1 MAIEIGVRIMN
12 RYLLKKVARA
22 LIQFSFGFSAC
33 IMSFSA
39 SSQSVSD
46 YDAVPP
52 LLAESATPMVMLAMS
67 NDHQLFYKAYT
78 DFDDLD
84 GDGFADTTYNHNFE
98 YVGYF
103 DSYKCYSYDTTQK
116 MFVPGAVTENK
127 YCDAV
132 TSNGWSG
139 NFLNWATMTR
149 IDEVRKVL
157 YGGLRSAD
165 TDTATVLER
174 SFLPNDAHSF
184 AKYYNGSDLGKL
196 TPFGNLTTGA
206 DSADSGITICN
217 TTRQVGPVLSQN
229 STEPPLARVAAGN
242 YALWAANERWQCMYK
257 SEQDKSND
265 NNYSTTGIRAK
276 SSNPTTLNRAAQ
288 SDGTTVPDYV
298 VRVSACV
305 SGLIGREDCKQYP
318 NGNYKPIG
326 ILQRFGD
333 NQSVMWG
340 LLTGSYKKNKSGGVL
355 RKNIGFVTDE
365 VNVGTDGTFK
375 SAPATGGII
384 NTINKLRLVNYQFA
398 NNNSSG
404 DNDGTYNAADTC
416 KWGRN
421 TFVDGECANWGNPFS
436 EILLECYRYFAGK
449 GPNSAFDADDSTLLP
464 GLTRQTSWNNPQAAD
479 TACASLN
486 VIAFN
491 ASTVSYDADQLAGVF
506 DLNTAKTAQQLTK
519 TVGDG
524 EGITGQYYFVGENG
538 SVIPGENN
546 QLCTAKKITDLGLVE
561 GTCPD
566 APRLDGSYRAA
577 GIAYH
582 ANTVDLR
589 PDITDKQTVTTY
601 GVTLAPALPNIALTA
616 PNGKR
621 VAILPACRNAS
632 IGGNCG
638 LVDFKVVS
646 QSVTGTKSTG
656 KFYVNWEDS
665 EQGGDYDQDMAGV
678 LSYELTSTSLVIT
691 TDVFVESTPYKLGFG
706 FIVAG
711 TKEDGFHTI
720 SGVDGYSGYG
730 CVNCLVTDT
739 AKSKTFELGT
749 TVEGSSVVKLLEQ
762 PLYYASKWGG
772 FVDIDGD
779 GKPSLAR
786 EWDQRNNSTGVNGTD
801 GQPDNYFFATNP
813 NQLKNQLTNILVSIL
828 DRTASGTSAAVVTN
842 TGTGEGAIFQALYN
856 PRFSAANGVDAV
868 DWVGTLNALFIDS
881 YGFIREDN
889 AAPRGQ
895 LTSADNIID
904 IFYNP
909 VRQKTQVQRYVVGA
923 DGTQGAA
930 IGAPVDVL
938 DIKPIW
944 SAREE
949 LGKVDDYVTQRA
961 NYSDKANTGRY
972 ILTGID
978 LDGDGQI
985 GMNSSQEET
994 FDFVPSVFA
1003 NNGTGQYY
1011 RLLGLKSANASDA
1024 EKIVRYIRGDDVAG
1038 YRNRRIDVNGDG
1050 NLNPVLLGDIVNSS
1064 PISVGRPSSGFD
1076 LAFGDE
1082 TYREFRQ
1089 KYQNRRQVVY
1099 VGANDGML
1107 HAFNAGFFN
1116 ASTLTYEKNLNGET
1130 AHPLGAELWSYI
1142 PYNVLPH
1149 LQWLTMPNYPHVFYV
1164 DGAIKSFDVNIF
1176 PEDETHPKGWGTILV
1191 VGLRFGGGDFALDPA
1206 NDGDS
1211 DTSNDITL
1219 RSSYVVLDIT
1229 DPERPPKVL
1238 AEITHPDI
1246 GYTVAEPALIKRRS
1260 ANALTGSYAKS
1271 DLEFNDWYL
1280 VFGSGPAGSTAA
1292 GREKALSSAVS
1303 DKTAKLFVYDLVG
1316 KSLSV
1321 KDLGESN
1328 SFIGGIQSADWTRD
1342 YIDDAIY
1349 FGVVSGEVSNAGGKL
1364 MRGILNYSA
1373 SGLSLKTGQILDV
1386 TTQPFS
1392 ATPLTVRDRLGAYWV
1407 YSGTGRFYVV
1417 EDNFTTAQQS
1427 YYGIKEPQ
1435 VGARVDDAVVEKTNL
1450 INTTDIRVFT
1460 DGAIDSK
1467 KNPGTAIS
1475 LKGLTKPAKTFMDV
1489 FEAVQRN
1496 SGWYF
1501 DFERLRSRN
1510 ITQAVISDQSLVFTE
1525 YQPSGLKC
1533 QPEGYG
1539 FLNAPHMQ
1547 AGIPGVFAP
1556 IGTVPSSVN
1565 GAGAEEVKLSD
1576 SLGLG
1581 SPSSPSIHQRGDGKK
1596 VAVVQTSTGEL
1607 TSNIIEA
1614 GATQGQRESW
1624 RELMINW

>member
-1 MAIEIGVRIMN
+1 MSRHFLRSA
-12 RYLLKKVARA
+12 ARA
-22 LIQFSFGFSAC
+22 LIQASVGLGAC
-33 IMSFSA
+33 MMSFSA

-103 DSYKCYSYDTTQK
+103 DSYKCYSYDTAQK
-116 MFVPGAVTENK
+116 MFIPSAVTADK
-127 YCDAV
+127 YCNTA
-132 TSNGWSG
+132 TNNRWSG

-157 YGGLRSAD
+157 YGGLRSTD
-165 TDTATVLER
+165 TNTATVLER

-184 AKYYNGSDLGKL
+184 AKYYNGSDLGRL
-196 TPFGNLTTGA
+196 TPFGNITTGA
-206 DSADSGITICN
+206 NSTSNTGITICN
-217 TTRQVGPVLSQN
+217 TTREPGDVLSQN
-229 STEPPLARVAAGN
+229 STQPPLARVAAGN
-242 YALWAANERWQCMYK
+242 YSLWAANERWQCLY
-257 SEQDKSND
+257 SGEESASNG
-265 NNYSTTGIRAK
+265 NNAGTTGIFAN
-276 SSNPTTLNRAAQ
+276 SSNPATTNRAAQ
-288 SDGTTVPDYV
+288 ADGVTVDDYV
-298 VRVSACV
+298 VRVSVCN
-305 SGLIGREDCKQYP
+305 SGLIGQEDCKQYP
-318 NGNYKPIG
+318 SGNYKPIG

-333 NQSVMWG
+333 TESVMFG

-355 RKNIGFVTDE
+355 RKNIGFITDE
-365 VNVGTDGTFK
+365 VNTTTDGTFK
-375 SAPATGGII
+375 AAPSTGGII
-384 NTINKLRLVNYQFA
+384 NSVDKLRLVNYDFDDGLYNTA
-398 NNNSSG
+398 DNCEWGWSSFSNG
-404 DNDGTYNAADTC
+404 SCT
-416 KWGRN
+416 
-421 TFVDGECANWGNPFS
+421 NWGNPFS
-436 EILLECYRYFAGK
+436 EILLECYRYYAGK
-449 GPNSAFDADDSTLLP
+449 TPNTNFDADDSTLIP
-464 GLTRQTSWNNPQAAD
+464 GLTRQTSWSNPQTAD

-486 VIAFN
+486 IIAFN
-491 ASTVSYDADQLAGVF
+491 ASTVSYDGDELGGVT
-506 DLNTAKTAQQLTK
+506 DLNTTKTARELTK
-519 TVGDG
+519 AVGDG
-524 EGITGQYYFVGENG
+524 EGITDQYYFVGENG
-538 SVIPGENN
+538 GTTDPEKN
-546 QLCTAKKITDLGLVE
+546 QLCTAKKVTNLGRVE

-566 APRLDGSYRAA
+566 SPRLDGSYRSA

-582 ANTVDLR
+582 ANTTDVR
-589 PDITDKQTVTTY
+589 PDIVDKQTVTTY
-601 GVTLAPALPNIALTA
+601 GVTLAPALPNVSLVAA
-616 PNGKR
+616 NGKR
-621 VAILPACRNAS
+621 VAILPACRNATV
-632 IGGNCG
+632 GGNCG
-638 LVDFKVVS
+638 LVDFKVVE
-646 QSVTGTKSTG
+646 QTVGADKSTG

-665 EQGGDYDQDMAGV
+665 EQGGDYDQDMAGI
-678 LSYELTSTSLVIT
+678 LSYELTSTELKIT
-691 TDVFVESTPYKLGFG
+691 TDVFAESTIYKMGFG

-711 TKEDGFHTI
+711 TTADGFHSI
-720 SGVDGYSGYG
+720 SGIEGYTGFG
-730 CVNCLVTDT
+730 CSNCQVGDS
-739 AKSKTFELGT
+739 AKSKTFTLGST
-749 TVEGSSVVKLLEQ
+749 LEGTSVVKLLEQ

-786 EWDQRNNSTGVNGTD
+786 EWDQRNNSTGISGAD

-813 NQLKNQLTNILVSIL
+813 KQLKNQLTNILVSIL

-842 TGTGEGAIFQALYN
+842 TGTGEGAIYQALYN

-889 AAPRGQ
+889 ASPQGQ
-895 LTSADNIID
+895 LTLADNIID
-904 IFYNP
+904 VFYNP
-909 VRQKTQVQRYVVGA
+909 VSQKTQVQRYVAAA

-938 DIKPIW
+938 EIEPIW

-949 LGKVDDYVTQRA
+949 LGKVADYVTQRA
-961 NYSDKANTGRY
+961 NYGDKANTGRY

-978 LDGDGQI
+978 RDGDGQI
-985 GMNSSQEET
+985 GMNSSQDET

-1003 NNGTGQYY
+1003 DNGTDQYF
-1011 RLLGLKSANASDA
+1011 RLLGLKSTNAADA
-1024 EKIVRYIRGDDVAG
+1024 EKIVQFIRGQDVAG
-1038 YRNRRIDVNGDG
+1038 YRNRRIDVDGDG
-1050 NLNPVLLGDIVNSS
+1050 TLDPVLLGDIVNSS
-1064 PISVGRPSSGFD
+1064 PISVGRPSSGYD
-1076 LAFGDE
+1076 LAFGDD

-1089 KYQNRRQVVY
+1089 HYQNRRQVVY

-1116 ASTLTYEKNLNGET
+1116 ASTLTYEKSMSGET
-1130 AHPLGAELWSYI
+1130 SHPLGAELWSYI

-1149 LQWLTMPNYPHVFYV
+1149 LQWLTMPSYPHVFYV
-1164 DGAIKSFDVNIF
+1164 DGVVKSFDANIF
-1176 PEDETHPKGWGTILV
+1176 PDDATHPKGWGTILV
-1191 VGLRFGGGDFALDPA
+1191 VGLRFGGGDFSLDPA
-1206 NDGDS
+1206 NDADG

-1229 DPERPPKVL
+1229 DPEQPPEVL
-1238 AEITHPDI
+1238 AEITHPDM
-1246 GYTVAEPALIKRRS
+1246 GYTIAEPTLVKRRS
-1260 ANALTGSYAKS
+1260 ANAVTGSYAKS

-1303 DKTAKLFVYDLVG
+1303 DKTAKLFVYDLVD

-1321 KDLGESN
+1321 KDLGENN
-1328 SFIGGIQSADWTRD
+1328 SFVGGIQSVDWTRN

-1349 FGVVSGEVSNAGGKL
+1349 FGVVSGEVSSASGKL
-1364 MRGILNYSA
+1364 MRGIVDHSV
-1373 SGLSLKTGQILDV
+1373 SGLSFEFGQVLDV

-1392 ATPLTVRDRLGAYWV
+1392 ATPLTVRDRLGDYWV

-1427 YYGIKEPQ
+1427 YYGVKEPQ
-1435 VGARVDDAVVEKTNL
+1435 VGAEVDDVVVEKADL

-1460 DGAIDSK
+1460 DGSIDSRK
-1467 KNPGTAIS
+1467 TPGAPIV
-1475 LKGLTKPAKTFMDV
+1475 LDGLTNPAKTFMDV
-1489 FEAVQRN
+1489 FEAVQKN
-1496 SGWYF
+1496 DGWYF
-1501 DFERLRSRN
+1501 DFARERARN
-1510 ITQAVISDQSLVFTE
+1510 VTQAVISDQSLVFTE

-1547 AGIPGVFAP
+1547 AGIPGAFAP
-1556 IGTVPSSVN
+1556 IGTVPGSVN
-1565 GAGAEEVKLSD
+1565 GEGAEEVKLSD

-1607 TSNIIEA
+1607 STNVIES

-1624 RELMINW
+1624 RELIISW

>member
-1 MAIEIGVRIMN
+1 MKKH
-12 RYLLKKVARA
+12 LLANMARA
-22 LIQFSFGFSAC
+22 FTQAGILFSFG
-33 IMSFSA
+33 ILPFSA
-39 SSQSVSD
+39 SAQSVSD

-78 DFDDLD
+78 DFDDLN
-84 GDGFADTTYNHNFE
+84 GDGFADTTYNHSFE

-103 DSYKCYSYDTTQK
+103 DSFKCYSYDTTEK
-116 MFVPGAVTENK
+116 MFIPSAVTADK
-127 YCDAV
+127 YCNTA
-132 TSNGWSG
+132 TNNRWSG

-157 YGGLRSAD
+157 YGGLRS
-165 TDTATVLER
+165 TDTNTTTVLER

-196 TPFGNLTTGA
+196 TPFGTLTTGA
-206 DSADSGITICN
+206 DSSDSGITICN
-217 TTRQVGPVLSQN
+217 TTRQSGPVLSQN
-229 STEPPLARVAAGN
+229 STQPPLARVVAGN
-242 YALWAANERWQCMYK
+242 YSLWAANERWQCMYK
-257 SEQDKSND
+257 SEQDKTNGNS
-265 NNYSTTGIRAK
+265 YATTGIRAK
-276 SSNPTTLNRAAQ
+276 SANPGTTSRATQA
-288 SDGTTVPDYV
+288 DGTTVPDYV
-298 VRVSACV
+298 VKVSACV
-305 SGLIGREDCKQYP
+305 NGLIGQEDCKQYP
-318 NGNYKPIG
+318 DGNYKPIG

-355 RKNIGFVTDE
+355 RKNVGFVTDE
-365 VNVGTDGTFK
+365 INVATDGTFK
-375 SAPATGGII
+375 AAPATGGII
-384 NTINKLRLVNYQFA
+384 NTIDKLRLVNYRFA
-398 NNNSSG
+398 NDNSAG
-404 DNDGTYNAADTC
+404 DEDGTYNGSDTC

-421 TFVDGECANWGNPFS
+421 SFIDGECTNWGNPFS

-449 GPNSAFDADDSTLLP
+449 GPNANFDADDSSLLP
-464 GLTRQTSWNNPQAAD
+464 GLTRQTSWTNPQTAD

-491 ASTVSYDADQLAGVF
+491 ASTVSYDANQLGGVT

-519 TVGDG
+519 SVGDG
-524 EGITGQYYFVGENG
+524 EGITDQYYFVGENG
-538 SVIPGENN
+538 GGTDAEKN

-589 PDITDKQTVTTY
+589 TDITDKQTVTTY
-601 GVTLAPALPNIALTA
+601 GVTLAPALPNVSLVA

-621 VAILPACRNAS
+621 VAILPACRNDG
-632 IGGNCG
+632 IKGNCG

-646 QSVTGTKSTG
+646 QSVTDTKSTG

-678 LSYELTSTSLVIT
+678 LTYELTSDKLIIT
-691 TDVFVESTPYKLGFG
+691 TDVFAESTGDKMGFG

-711 TKEDGFHTI
+711 TTADGFHSI
-720 SGVDGYSGYG
+720 SGIEGYNGFG
-730 CVNCLVTDT
+730 CTNCQVGDS
-739 AKSKTFELGT
+739 AKSKDFTLGST
-749 TVEGSSVVKLLEQ
+749 LEGTSVVKLLEQ

-786 EWDQRNNSTGVNGTD
+786 EWDQRNNSTGISGAD

-813 NQLKNQLTNILVSIL
+813 KQLKNQLTNILVSIL

-842 TGTGEGAIFQALYN
+842 TGTGEGAIYQALYN

-889 AAPRGQ
+889 ASPKGQ
-895 LTSADNIID
+895 LTLADNIID
-904 IFYNP
+904 VFYNP
-909 VRQKTQVQRYVVGA
+909 VSQKTQVQRYTAVV

-938 DIKPIW
+938 DLKPIW

-949 LGKVDDYVTQRA
+949 LGKVADYVTQRA
-961 NYSDKANTGRY
+961 SYSDKANTGRY

-978 LDGDGQI
+978 RDGDGQI
-985 GMNSSQEET
+985 GMNSAENET
-994 FDFVPSVFA
+994 ADFVPSVFA
-1003 NNGTGQYY
+1003 NNGTDQYY
-1011 RLLGLKSANASDA
+1011 RLLGLKSTNASDA
-1024 EKIVRYIRGDDVAG
+1024 EKIVNYIRGQDIAG
-1038 YRNRRIDVNGDG
+1038 YRNRRIDVDGDG
-1050 NLNPVLLGDIVNSS
+1050 TLDPVLLGDIVNSS
-1064 PISVGRPSSGFD
+1064 PISVGRPSSGYD
-1076 LAFGDE
+1076 LAFGDD

-1116 ASTLTYEKNLNGET
+1116 SSTSTYEKTRDGET
-1130 AHPLGAELWSYI
+1130 AHALGAELWSYI

-1149 LQWLTMPNYPHVFYV
+1149 LQWLTMTNYPHVFYV
-1164 DGAIKSFDVNIF
+1164 DGVVKSFDANIF
-1176 PEDETHPKGWGTILV
+1176 PDDATHAKGWGTILV
-1191 VGLRFGGGDFALDPA
+1191 VGLRFGGGEFSLDPQ
-1206 NDGDS
+1206 NDSDG

-1229 DPERPPKVL
+1229 DPEQPPKVL
-1238 AEITHPDI
+1238 AEISHPDM
-1246 GYTVAEPALIKRRS
+1246 GYTIAEPTLIKRRA
-1260 ANALTGSYAKS
+1260 ANATTGSYAKT

-1303 DKTAKLFVYDLVG
+1303 DKTAKLFIYDLVD

-1321 KDLGESN
+1321 EDLGQTN
-1328 SFIGGIQSADWTRD
+1328 SFIGGIQSVDWTRD
-1342 YIDDAIY
+1342 YMDDAIY

-1364 MRGILNYSA
+1364 MRGIVDHSA
-1373 SGLSLKTGQILDV
+1373 TGLSLDLDPVLDV

-1392 ATPLTVRDRLGAYWV
+1392 ATPLTVRDRLGEYWV

-1417 EDNFTTAQQS
+1417 EDNFTTAKQT

-1435 VGARVDDAVVEKTNL
+1435 VGAQVDDAVVQKANL

-1460 DGAIDSK
+1460 DGTIDSK
-1467 KNPGTAIS
+1467 ANPGSAIP
-1475 LKGLTKPAKTFMDV
+1475 LKGLTNPAKTFMDV
-1489 FEAVQRN
+1489 YEAVQRN
-1496 SGWYF
+1496 DGWYF
-1501 DFERLRSRN
+1501 DFARQRARN
-1510 ITQAVISDQSLVFTE
+1510 VTQAVISDQSLVFTE

-1547 AGIPGVFAP
+1547 AGIPGAFAP
-1556 IGTVPSSVN
+1556 IGTVSGSTN
-1565 GAGAEEVKLSD
+1565 GEGAAEVKLSD

-1581 SPSSPSIHQRGDGKK
+1581 SPSSPSIFQRGDGKK

-1607 TSNIIEA
+1607 STNVIES

-1624 RELMINW
+1624 RELIISW

>member
-1 MAIEIGVRIMN
+1 MN
-12 RYLLKKVARA
+12 RQFLVKTVHA
-22 LIQFSFGFSAC
+22 LIQAGILLAAGVV
-33 IMSFSA
+33 SFSA
-39 SSQSVSD
+39 SAQSVAD

-84 GDGFADTTYNHNFE
+84 GDGFADTTYNHSFE

-103 DSYKCYSYDTTQK
+103 DSYKCYSYDTAQK
-116 MFVPGAVTENK
+116 MFIPSAVTADK
-127 YCDAV
+127 YCNTA
-132 TSNGWSG
+132 TNNRWSG

-157 YGGLRSAD
+157 YGGLRATD
-165 TDTATVLER
+165 TGTATVLER

-196 TPFGNLTTGA
+196 TPFGSLTTGA

-217 TTRQVGPVLSQN
+217 TTRQSGPVLSQN
-229 STEPPLARVAAGN
+229 STEPPLARVVAGN
-242 YALWAANERWQCMYK
+242 YSLWAANERWQCMYK
-257 SEQDKSND
+257 AEQDKSNG
-265 NNYSTTGIRAK
+265 NSYSTTGIRAK
-276 SSNPTTLNRAAQ
+276 SSNPTTANRAAQ
-288 SDGTTVPDYV
+288 ADGTTVADYV
-298 VRVSACV
+298 VKVSACV
-305 SGLIGREDCKQYP
+305 NGLIGQEDCKQYP
-318 NGNYKPIG
+318 DGNYKPIG

-333 NQSVMWG
+333 NQAVMWG

-355 RKNIGFVTDE
+355 RKNVGFVTDE
-365 VNVGTDGTFK
+365 INVATNGTFK
-375 SAPATGGII
+375 GAPATGGII
-384 NTINKLRLVNYQFA
+384 NTIDKFRLVNYKFA
-398 NNNSSG
+398 NDNSAG
-404 DNDGTYNAADTC
+404 DDDGTYNASDTC

-421 TFVDGECANWGNPFS
+421 SFVDGECTNWGNPFS

-449 GPNSAFDADDSTLLP
+449 GPNTNFDADDSTLLP
-464 GLTRQTSWNNPQAAD
+464 GLTRQTSWTNPQTAD

-491 ASTVSYDADQLAGVF
+491 ASTVSYDANQLGGVAG
-506 DLNTAKTAQQLTK
+506 LNTAKTAQELTK
-519 TVGDG
+519 AVGDG
-524 EGITGQYYFVGENG
+524 EGITDQFYFVGESG
-538 SVIPGENN
+538 GAGTSDNN

-589 PDITDKQTVTTY
+589 TDITDKQTVTTY
-601 GVTLAPALPNIALTA
+601 GVTLAPALPNVSLVA

-621 VAILPACRNAS
+621 VAILPACRNDG
-632 IGGNCG
+632 IKGNCG

-646 QSVTGTKSTG
+646 QSVTDTKSTG

-678 LSYELTSTSLVIT
+678 LTYELTSTNLVIT
-691 TDVFVESTPYKLGFG
+691 TDVFAESTGDKMGFG

-711 TKEDGFHTI
+711 TTADGFHSI
-720 SGVDGYSGYG
+720 SGIEGYNGFG
-730 CVNCLVTDT
+730 CSNCQVGDA
-739 AKSKTFELGT
+739 AKSKTFTLGST
-749 TVEGSSVVKLLEQ
+749 LEGTSVVKLLEQ

-786 EWDQRNNSTGVNGTD
+786 EWDQRNNSTGISGAD

-813 NQLKNQLTNILVSIL
+813 KQLKNQLTNILVSIL

-842 TGTGEGAIFQALYN
+842 TGTGEGAIYQALYN

-889 AAPRGQ
+889 ASPKGQ
-895 LTSADNIID
+895 LTLADNIID
-904 IFYNP
+904 VFYNP
-909 VRQKTQVQRYVVGA
+909 VSQKTQVQRYVASA

-938 DIKPIW
+938 DLKPIW

-949 LGKVDDYVTQRA
+949 LGKVTDYVTQRA
-961 NYSDKANTGRY
+961 SYSDKANTGRY

-978 LDGDGQI
+978 RDGDGQI
-985 GMNSSQEET
+985 GMNSSENEIA
-994 FDFVPSVFA
+994 DFVPSEFA
-1003 NNGTGQYY
+1003 DNGTDQHY
-1011 RLLGLKSANASDA
+1011 RLLGLKSTNAGDA
-1024 EKIVRYIRGDDVAG
+1024 EKIVQYIRGQDVTG
-1038 YRNRRIDVNGDG
+1038 YRNRRIDVDGDG
-1050 NLNPVLLGDIVNSS
+1050 NLDPVLLGDIVNSS
-1064 PISVGRPSSGFD
+1064 PLSVGRPSSGYD
-1076 LAFGDE
+1076 LAFGDD

-1116 ASTLTYEKNLNGET
+1116 SSTLTYEKTRDGET
-1130 AHPLGAELWSYI
+1130 AHALGSELWSYI

-1149 LQWLTMPNYPHVFYV
+1149 LQWLTMTNYPHVFYV
-1164 DGAIKSFDVNIF
+1164 DGVVKSFDANIF
-1176 PEDETHPKGWGTILV
+1176 PDDATHPKGWGTILV
-1191 VGLRFGGGDFALDPA
+1191 VGLRFGGGDFVLDPA
-1206 NDGDS
+1206 NDADG

-1229 DPERPPKVL
+1229 DPEQPPTVL
-1238 AEITHPDI
+1238 AEITHPDM
-1246 GYTVAEPALIKRRS
+1246 GYTIAEPSLIKRRS
-1260 ANALTGSYAKS
+1260 ANATTGSYAKS

-1280 VFGSGPAGSTAA
+1280 VFGSGPAGATAA

-1303 DKTAKLFVYDLVG
+1303 DKTAKLFIYDLVD

-1321 KDLGESN
+1321 EDLGEN
-1328 SFIGGIQSADWTRD
+1328 KSFIGGIQSVDWTRD

-1349 FGVVSGEVSNAGGKL
+1349 FGVVSGEVSSASGKL
-1364 MRGILNYSA
+1364 MRGIVDHSA
-1373 SGLSLKTGQILDV
+1373 SGLSLNLGQVLDA
-1386 TTQPFS
+1386 TAQPFS
-1392 ATPLTVRDRLGAYWV
+1392 ATPLTVRDRLGDYWV

-1435 VGARVDDAVVEKTNL
+1435 VGAKVDDAVVEKANL

-1460 DGAIDSK
+1460 DGSIDSK
-1467 KNPGTAIS
+1467 ANPGSAIP
-1475 LKGLTKPAKTFMDV
+1475 LKGLTNPAKTFMDV
-1489 FEAVQRN
+1489 YEAVQRN
-1496 SGWYF
+1496 DGWYF
-1501 DFERLRSRN
+1501 NFTRERARN
-1510 ITQAVISDQSLVFTE
+1510 VTQAVISDQSLVFTE

-1547 AGIPGVFAP
+1547 AGIPGAFAP
-1556 IGTVPSSVN
+1556 IGTVPGSTN
-1565 GAGAEEVKLSD
+1565 GEGAEEVKLSD

-1581 SPSSPSIHQRGDGKK
+1581 SPSSPSIFQRGDGKK

-1607 TSNIIEA
+1607 STNVIES

-1624 RELMINW
+1624 RELIISW